1 MVTKRLKENYL
12 VRFAF
17 EIPAYSAQHYFNGSS
32 GLRPNIIA
40 AAIGKDIALT

>member
-17 EIPAYSAQHYFNGSS
+17 LFPPIAQHI
-32 GLRPNIIA
+32 LMVVPVCDPNIMA